1 MNHRRDVSLSQQT
14 ADRGCLV
21 SFAGTRSVI
30 IHSGTV
36 PDLPFLVWDFE
47 TVVVVPNPAEKSY
60 YRYQKIP
67 FVLHRP
73 FRTVEAAKRP
83 SSA

>member
-30 IHSGTV
+30 ILSGTV

-47 TVVVVPNPAEKSY
+47 TVS
-60 YRYQKIP
+60 
-67 FVLHRP
+67 
-73 FRTVEAAKRP
+73 
-83 SSA
+83 

>member
-36 PDLPFLVWDFE
+36 PDLPFLVW
-47 TVVVVPNPAEKSY
+47 VVVPNPAEKSY